1 MFKAKFMK
9 KEYKVNID
17 HIFKY
22 PLGEETQE
30 CILFMFINPSSISIR
45 VSWINSSLSR
55 IDFMFLFDRKN
66 NVPVVDLKY

>member
-1 MFKAKFMK
+1 MLLQSQNLILIKQGTMFKAKFMK

-22 PLGEETQE
+22 PSGEETQE

-45 VSWINSSLSR
+45 VS
-55 IDFMFLFDRKN
+55 
-66 NVPVVDLKY
+66 